1 MLRHS
6 RGLIEQRQQRH
17 DRRRVYAPRIK
28 WSKWLN
34 TGGEEDEAVPA
45 PARKATKQGNTKPE
59 EDDDDAEALDSRIK
73 KISSRKGTDL
83 EKAINTNGR
92 EESSAKEQA
101 RRLSKHKSSI
111 SKEGVDSLGLRL
123 RGNAADAV
131 EWIQDSDDVLYAVKL
146 GFAVFLVTWPSLV
159 ASWNTWYSL
168 NRGLWAALQ
177 LVLITEVSIGT
188 SVNIFILRGVG
199 TTLGCLWGWAAL
211 EARGENR
218 IVCAAM
224 VAIAL
229 FPCAYVQLGTPY
241 PKAGMVGIVSI
252 CVVTLATE
260 LETVPG
266 TATDNFLKRWIA
278 FMIGGAVAL
287 IVEVVL
293 LPVKARTRLVDS
305 IASALHHVN
314 EMERCIA
321 AGIESGRK
329 IDVFAEENFLRFED
343 ASDKANNALEA
354 AETFL
359 PFCSK
364 EPRIKGSFEGLA
376 LIYSEILYVLHQIVD
391 RMDNMLQLRTAY
403 GSGPLEE
410 LNAEIYP
417 YRRNVAGSITLTLF
431 AIHGALTNKVPLPQF
446 LPSARLAHL
455 RMINRVRE
463 VVLEKVSQDQ
473 GSHELVTKLARQRA
487 LRRKYMSW
495 NASSAAQAEII
506 EFLEELI
513 DLTKLLV
520 GANEFRSGLL
530 TRPTYRDYA
539 GNKDEIIKTGD
550 EDEAVVVA
558 EARDEVKDPVGAAGL
573 TKRRSRRG
581 TGMSRESEGSDSVQ
595 ASLRRIQS
603 RKIEAGIRR
612 QKTNESWGVR

>member
-1 MLRHS
+1 MLTHS
-6 RGLIEQRQQRH
+6 RELIEQRQQRH

-59 EDDDDAEALDSRIK
+59 EDDDDAESLDSRIK
-73 KISSRKGTDL
+73 KISSRKRTDL
-83 EKAINTNGR
+83 ENAIDTNVQ

-101 RRLSKHKSSI
+101 RRLPEHKGTTSR
-111 SKEGVDSLGLRL
+111 EGNDSLGLRL
-123 RGNAADAV
+123 RGNAADTV
-131 EWIQDSDDVLYAVKL
+131 EWMQDSDDVLYALKL
-146 GFAVFLVTWPSLV
+146 GFAVMLVTWPSLV

-218 IVCAAM
+218 IVCAVM

-229 FPCAYVQLGTPY
+229 FPCAYVQLGTQY

-260 LETVPG
+260 LDTVPG

-293 LPVKARTRLVDS
+293 LPVKARTRLIDS

-329 IDVFAEENFLRFED
+329 IDIFAEENFLRFED
-343 ASDKANNALEA
+343 ASGKASNALEA

-431 AIHGALTNKVPLPQF
+431 AIHSALTTKTPLPQF

-463 VVLEKVSQDQ
+463 VVLEKVSQDL
-473 GSHELVTKLARQRA
+473 GSHELVPRLARQRA
-487 LRRKYMSW
+487 LRRKYTSW

-539 GNKDEIIKTGD
+539 REKDEIIKTGN
-550 EDEAVVVA
+550 EDEAVVIA
-558 EARDEVKDPVGAAGL
+558 EARDQVKDPVGMAGL

-581 TGMSRESEGSDSVQ
+581 TGMSRESEGSDSVP